1 MSRKKGFLMTVFA
14 AAILLLS
21 SMPAFADVVAPGPVE
36 MLKYRIEEYF
46 PIILI
51 AVLVLAAVTA
61 LVVILVIRKK
71 KRK

>member
-21 SMPAFADVVAPGPVE
+21 SMPAFADAIAPGPVE

>member
-1 MSRKKGFLMTVFA
+1 MSRKKGFLLTVFTA
-14 AAILLLS
+14 AVLLLS
-21 SMPAFADVVAPGPVE
+21 AVPAFADAVAPGPLD

-46 PIILI
+46 PLILI